1 MNEAKN
7 KVKVKLKNS
16 LETQKKIYI
25 ALLVVALLGLVLG
38 SIYAIILS
46 DSDHTLVRE
55 SLNAFFTD
63 IDKNNINY
71 GTAFINSLIGNT
83 VLTLLIWFLGIS
95 IIGIPIIFIFNFF
108 KVFILGFSISS
119 IIYTYHVKGIIYAI
133 SYIFPHQII
142 AILITIFLSFYAVY
156 FSKRLFCYLFLKH
169 DINLKHGMKR
179 YTQVLLISLAIL
191 VLCSAIE
198 VFLSPVIMK
207 LFY

>member
-142 AILITIFLSFYAVY
+142 AILITHFLY
-156 FSKRLFCYLFLKH
+156 
-169 DINLKHGMKR
+169 
-179 YTQVLLISLAIL
+179 
-191 VLCSAIE
+191 
-198 VFLSPVIMK
+198 
-207 LFY
+207 

>member
-95 IIGIPIIFIFNFF
+95 IIGIPIIFI
-108 KVFILGFSISS
+108 LGFSISS

-142 AILITIFLSFYAVY
+142 VILITIFLSFYAVY

-179 YTQVLLISLAIL
+179 YIQVLLISLAIL